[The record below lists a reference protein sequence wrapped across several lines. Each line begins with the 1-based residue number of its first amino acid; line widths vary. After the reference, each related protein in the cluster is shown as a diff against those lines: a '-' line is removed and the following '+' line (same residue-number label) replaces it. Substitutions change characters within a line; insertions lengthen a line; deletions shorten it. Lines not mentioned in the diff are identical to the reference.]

1 MSKIK
6 YSVKAF
12 SFTYPNGGNSIML
25 LFKGAFYFRI
35 AGQKGKF
42 VFPWQGKKIELTDS
56 TKFPIVFIGIR
67 GKRVFTYH
75 EIAKSPQWSPK
86 NNWTE
91 ITNCELANVNP
102 DSFINTIT
110 LDSQINQIK
119 EDIKI
124 NQVDFTNLEE
134 PDVPIPLVDLSS
146 YQQYSIPSHIYQ
158 LKKILYN
165 D

>member
-1 MSKIK
+1 MSTRK

-25 LFKGAFYFRI
+25 LFKGAFYYRL

-56 TKFPIVFIGIR
+56 TNFPIVFVGIR
-67 GKRVFTYH
+67 GKRVFTNH
-75 EIAKSPQWSPK
+75 EITAPLKWSPK

-91 ITNCELANVNP
+91 ITNCELANINP

-110 LDSQINQIK
+110 LDNQINQIK

-134 PDVPIPLVDLSS
+134 PDVPIPIIDLSS
-146 YQQYSIPSHIYQ
+146 YQQFNIPSHIYQ
-158 LKKILYN
+158 LKN
-165 D
+165 N